1 MHNYTGYYTSFLYFT
16 YSCDGIDIGR
26 QLSALTLSPDSSLQP
41 SRFLTRTQ
49 SYVVVTAP
57 SINAFN
63 CHCLP

>member
-1 MHNYTGYYTSFLYFT
+1 M
-16 YSCDGIDIGR
+16 DIGH
-26 QLSALTLSPDSSLQP
+26 QLSALTLSPDPSLQL

-57 SINAFN
+57 SINSFN